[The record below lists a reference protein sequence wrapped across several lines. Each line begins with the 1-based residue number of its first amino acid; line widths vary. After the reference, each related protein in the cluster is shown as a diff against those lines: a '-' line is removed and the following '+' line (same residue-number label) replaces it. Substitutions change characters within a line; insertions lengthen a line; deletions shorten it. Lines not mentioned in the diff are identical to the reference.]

1 MEHIWSVAGMAW
13 GSILFWN
20 LIFAVILVF
29 FERRTPEKVWA
40 WLLLLFLLPGVGFFL
55 YLMCGRRL
63 WGDGLGSREQEEE
76 GREQESS
83 VQEGKES
90 KRQER
95 EEQGKKEQRS
105 GEQEEESKEQGRK
118 GRESR
123 EQREGAE
130 AYRLLK
136 SYNEGFGARLTKKNQ
151 VTIFTGGQEKF
162 EALLEDLERAKK
174 RIYMQYY
181 IIREDVLFHRIEEI
195 LKKKVEQ
202 GVEVKILY
210 DAMGCRGTGKGFW
223 RRLEKAG
230 IRTAAFFPAFLG
242 RLQFRINY
250 RNHRKIVVADGKTGY
265 VGGFNIGREY
275 VGLDDSFGHWRDTH
289 LRICGEGAAELE
301 RQFWQDWKR
310 ATGEAL
316 RESLAETSE
325 KQEAFGEE
333 GALCSL
339 QVVNSGPL
347 EEAEQIRDNY
357 LWLITHA
364 KRSIFIQTPYFIP
377 DEPVL
382 NALLFA
388 VRCGVEVNLMIPC
401 EPDHPFVYQATRS
414 YAGQLVEA
422 GANCYVY
429 ENGFLHSKGILC
441 DGEIFC
447 YGTANLDI
455 RSFALNFEVNVTVYD
470 REKAQEMEKIFRV
483 DMEKCSQISREGL
496 TERPFLVK
504 CREQICRLLS
514 PLL

>member
-1 MEHIWSVAGMAW
+1 MEHIWSVAGLAW

-63 WGDGLGSREQEEE
+63 WGDGQGREEEENKEEEHKSQEREKKGSREQEEE
-76 GREQESS
+76 SKEQGCS

-95 EEQGKKEQRS
+95 EEQRNKEERS
-105 GEQEEESKEQGRK
+105 K
-118 GRESR
+118 
-123 EQREGAE
+123 GAE

-136 SYNEGFGARLTKKNQ
+136 KYNEGFGARLTEKNQ

-162 EALLEDLERAKK
+162 EALLADLERAKK

-195 LKKKVEQ
+195 LKKKAEQ

-210 DAMGCRGTGKGFW
+210 DAMGCRGTGKRFW

-250 RNHRKIVVADGKTGY
+250 RNHRKIVVTDGKTGY

-301 RQFWQDWKR
+301 RQFRQDWKR

-316 RESLAETSE
+316 REPLAETSE
-325 KQEAFGEE
+325 KQEAVGEG
-333 GALCSL
+333 GAVCPL

-377 DEPVL
+377 DEPML

-401 EPDHPFVYQATRS
+401 KPDHPFVYRASCS

-470 REKAQEMEKIFRV
+470 REKAQEMEKIFRA
-483 DMEKCSQISREGL
+483 DMEKCSRISRESL